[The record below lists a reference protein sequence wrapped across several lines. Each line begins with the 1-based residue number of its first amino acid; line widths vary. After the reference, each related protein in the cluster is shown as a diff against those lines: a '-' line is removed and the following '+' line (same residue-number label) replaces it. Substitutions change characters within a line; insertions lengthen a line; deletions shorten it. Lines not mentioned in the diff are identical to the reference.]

1 MLAAVCTAAAL
12 SCVPYYTGREAR
24 QLQQAQQAL
33 VRTASGVLGGVACGA
48 GLHSAADAFVPL
60 APWTSALDGVVD
72 TAAGGLFGAILGVL
86 WASEAALLRS
96 GWARAYMR
104 DSLGPLMQNASA
116 EESLEKIT
124 LGMSTMASRGDA
136 ALRVAYFLTGLDEA
150 SADEA
155 TSPVESILEAARQG
169 LPPDAAPSAE
179 AVAAAYERVLEEKL
193 LRARLLYSAQ
203 GLGLGLAAHGA
214 LWGVGA
220 AVGEVLRTARTFSS

>member
-33 VRTASGVLGGVACGA
+33 ARTASGVLGGVACGA
-48 GLHSAADAFVPL
+48 GLHSAADALVPL
-60 APWTSALDGVVD
+60 APWTSALDGAVD

-104 DSLGPLMQNASA
+104 DSLCPLMQNASA

-124 LGMSTMASRGDA
+124 LETVD
-136 ALRVAYFLTGLDEA
+136 LP
-150 SADEA
+150 
-155 TSPVESILEAARQG
+155 SPYDSQK
-169 LPPDAAPSAE
+169 
-179 AVAAAYERVLEEKL
+179 YERSLARANIAKL
-193 LRARLLYSAQ
+193 
-203 GLGLGLAAHGA
+203 
-214 LWGVGA
+214 
-220 AVGEVLRTARTFSS
+220 GELCNSYW